1 MCVCTSFSSYKT
13 AEWVSWRFS
22 SSFSPRLS
30 IPMVVTGG
38 TLLSAGSAVRVE
50 VEQYRIN
57 PSMMIVKDRM

>member
-1 MCVCTSFSSYKT
+1 MCVCASFSSYKA

-38 TLLSAGSAVRVE
+38 TLLSAGSTVRVG